1 MKFRWMVWNG
11 MKKYVLVWKFSKIT
25 YWYILVCTGMTDIT
39 VYHGIWPFITV
50 YDGMKW
56 LKQVHTST
64 YKYIVV
70 YDCFRTA
77 SNQYILVH
85 TGTSL
90 WHECT
95 YFDQLVPSASAPGW
109 PAWKQRICCFEKT
122 HQFTHTHKFIQ
133 VWFWLFALPSPLAS
147 GGREK
152 VPAVGRSAAHPAL
165 PDPLPYRHL
174 CNVTLMLVEAP
185 SVFT

>member
-1 MKFRWMVWNG
+1 MKRYEKVCTSMKFFEN
-11 MKKYVLVWKFSKIT
+11 
-25 YWYILVCTGMTDIT
+25 YILVHTSIYWYDG
-39 VYHGIWPFITV
+39 YHGLWPFITV

-122 HQFTHTHKFIQ
+122 HQFIHTHVYSSLVLTICPPVSACQ
-133 VWFWLFALPSPLAS
+133 WGQGESACSHS
-147 GGREK
+147 GHWAG
-152 VPAVGRSAAHPAL
+152 
-165 PDPLPYRHL
+165 PLPTLPRHCQIL
-174 CNVTLMLVEAP
+174 CPTGISAMLHWC
-185 SVFT
+185 

>member
-1 MKFRWMVWNG
+1 MKRYEKVCTS
-11 MKKYVLVWKFSKIT
+11 MKYFEN
-25 YWYILVCTGMTDIT
+25 YILVHTSIYWYDG
-39 VYHGIWPFITV
+39 YHGLWPFITV

-85 TGTSL
+85 TGTPL

-95 YFDQLVPSASAPGW
+95 YFDELVLSASAPGW

-122 HQFTHTHKFIQ
+122 HQFIHTHTFIQ
-133 VWFWLFALPSPLAS
+133 VWFWLFALPSPLTS

-152 VPAVGRSAAHPAL
+152 VPAVGRSAAHQAL